1 MKNNHGFSNI
11 LIIVIGLLIIGVG
24 GYFGYSYLYNPSTTV
39 RISTPQNAPV
49 SQQITKEDT
58 KKPQEIEFKG
68 LDNCPKAECKNL
80 EVTRYI
86 QFVDKEFGT
95 LYKIKG
101 NLSPHSDVLQFNK
114 NQIYFITY
122 TLNKETEEVIEE
134 KIYSLNINNGVYTE
148 LMSSKSKI
156 NSFLVSNNIIYY
168 SLGKTCGVVCPDPEN
183 TYGHKLYSYN
193 IDTKET
199 IKLNSKNLTDS
210 GYDIAPY
217 SDKFSFESGK
227 INIYKLENNKLIMS
241 FGQMTQAAER
251 FFYFNLDTKEVK
263 NIGGTE
269 WYYEELDKKT
279 KELGVRT
286 GNSKLFIRN
295 GNFEIELMEL
305 K

>member
-1 MKNNHGFSNI
+1 MKNNQGFSNI

-39 RISTPQNAPV
+39 RISSPENAPV

-68 LDNCPKAECKNL
+68 LDNCPKNECKNL
-80 EVTRYI
+80 EVLNHNNIEI
-86 QFVDKEFGT
+86 QFLDKEVNKVYTKMVEGIGPNDIKFDKNY
-95 LYKIKG
+95 LYFETNRMAETDLLEAKI
-101 NLSPHSDVLQFNK
+101 N
-114 NQIYFITY
+114 
-122 TLNKETEEVIEE
+122 
-134 KIYSLNINNGVYTE
+134 SLNINNGVITE
-148 LMSSKSKI
+148 LMSSKSRI

-168 SLGKTCGVVCPDPEN
+168 AIGKTCGEVCPDPEN

-210 GYDIAPY
+210 GYVLPPY
-217 SDKFSFESGK
+217 FKKIDFERGR

-241 FGQMTQAAER
+241 FGQMIQPAEW
-251 FFYFNLDTKEVK
+251 FFYFDLGTKKVT
-263 NIGGTE
+263 NIDGTKL
-269 WYYEELDKKT
+269 YGYPELGEKK
-279 KELGVRT
+279 KELGAWQQFER
-286 GNSKLFIRN
+286 KLFIRN
-295 GNFEIELMEL
+295 GIFVIED